1 MRSNLQRL
9 AALLALLGMLGLP
22 AVASGA
28 PTLPPIAPAKVT
40 ASVANPAYDAST
52 QQALQLQ
59 QQIADAQ
66 GEEVAVENRIAATSQ
81 MITDQQDQ
89 LDQADEQLKTAQDAF
104 DARIVAMYEFSGFD
118 SLAVLLDSHSLDD
131 FAIRMNALSKIVE
144 ADQSTL
150 ADARVVSEQ
159 ADYEAAQLESL
170 RAQQVTLRDLKA
182 QQEQQLKSALAQQE
196 TVLAT
201 LSRTDRVVV
210 TESQKQYASTRAKW
224 RAASIP
230 IGTPIAKVAGRVLPY
245 TSLTYLVSQYH
256 YKTYRTT
263 GVKYNAVCS
272 WYGAD
277 FNGKGTSS
285 GEIYNMEDF
294 TCASKT
300 LPFGT
305 WLALT
310 RYDAGSRTYR
320 RIVVVVND
328 RGPFVAGRDLDLSKA
343 AAYALGMAGAG
354 VAKVSVEEVTPVI
367 G

>member
-81 MITDQQDQ
+81 MIT
-89 LDQADEQLKTAQDAF
+89 
-104 DARIVAMYEFSGFD
+104 
-118 SLAVLLDSHSLDD
+118 DSHSLDD

>member
-1 MRSNLQRL
+1 MRSIVQRL
-9 AALLALLGMLGLP
+9 AALLLLAGALGLP
-22 AVASGA
+22 RPANGA
-28 PTLPPIAPAKVT
+28 PTLPPIAPSKVT
-40 ASVANPAYDAST
+40 VSVADPAYDAST

-66 GEEVAVENRIAATSQ
+66 GEQVAVENRIAATSQ
-81 MITDQQDQ
+81 MISDQQDQ
-89 LDQADEQLKTAQDAF
+89 LDQANAQMKTAQDAF
-104 DARIVAMYEFSGFD
+104 DARIVAMYEFSGYD
-118 SLAVLLDSHSLDD
+118 TLAVLLASRSVDD
-131 FAIRMNALSKIVE
+131 FAIRMSALTRIVE

-150 ADARVVSEQ
+150 ADMRVVAEQ
-159 ADYEAAQLESL
+159 ADYEAGQLESL
-170 RAQQVTLRDLKA
+170 RAEQVSLRDLKS
-182 QQEQQLKSALAQQE
+182 QREQQLQEALTQQRA
-196 TVLAT
+196 VLST
-201 LSRTDRVVV
+201 LSRTDKVVV
-210 TESQKQYASTRAKW
+210 TNSQRQYASTRARW

-230 IGTPIAKVAGRVLPY
+230 IGTPIAKVAGTVLPH
-245 TSLTYLVSQYH
+245 TGVTYLVSQYH

-285 GEIYNMEDF
+285 GQIYNMEDF

-310 RYDAGSRTYR
+310 RYDTVSRTYR

-343 AAYALGMAGAG
+343 AAYALAMAGAG
-354 VAKVSVEEVTPVI
+354 VAKVSVEEVTPVVK
-367 G
+367 